1 MNSVNLIGRLARE
14 PELRETRNG
23 KSVCS
28 FPLAVDNPYS
38 EGADFFDVTAWG
50 KTAENTAQYMSKGSQ
65 VGIVGRLEQQK
76 WEQDG
81 QKRSKVAIVADRVV
95 FLDNKRKEQETFNEE
110 DVPF

>member
-1 MNSVNLIGRLARE
+1 MNSVNLIGRLAKD
-14 PELRETRNG
+14 PELRETKNG

-50 KTAENTAQYMSKGSQ
+50 KTAENTAKYMVKGSQ
-65 VGIVGRLEQQK
+65 VGVNGRLEQQK

-81 QKRSKVAIVADRVV
+81 QKRSKVAVIAERVT
-95 FLDNKRKEQETFNEE
+95 FLQKANGNKDDFE
-110 DVPF
+110 DDPF